1 MCICLGNSI
10 HNVLRF
16 VQKATFFKIIHM
28 LNLKVHE
35 TRVSNSYTKLHKIIN
50 VVKEANKDINKN
62 LKNFP
67 KRLVSFQNKVDIL
80 EK

>member
-1 MCICLGNSI
+1 
-10 HNVLRF
+10 
-16 VQKATFFKIIHM
+16 M